1 MYYTWKKH
9 VQWEA
14 KLFTEKYNENEYQP
28 SAEQPNQN
36 HFYRTELSCSFVMS
50 LTHRWMFN
58 PTCLCYIHM
67 HDDDDGK
74 KNVKNSSAI
83 SGSVAILF
91 FFIML
96 WNFLQNSSQES
107 TTIQLIVDILS
118 FIAWENI
125 YANRNW
131 SHDNEN
137 FESQIILWLMPLR
150 SIYE

>member
-1 MYYTWKKH
+1 
-9 VQWEA
+9 
-14 KLFTEKYNENEYQP
+14 
-28 SAEQPNQN
+28 
-36 HFYRTELSCSFVMS
+36 
-50 LTHRWMFN
+50 
-58 PTCLCYIHM
+58 M